1 MEDKEFEEFYSLCD
15 RKVRR
20 QRLLGA
26 DDIQIAYLLAGM
38 EAAYFREDISVE
50 QEKKLWNFMTQ
61 KEEKT
66 EHAGLSPVFTQT
78 EFQEN
83 LQAARDALKDVGS
96 YLNDEE
102 RTRARCM
109 HIIGWVTSP
118 TSSKLYTP
126 SQLREMFDLIYE
138 D

>member
-1 MEDKEFEEFYSLCD
+1 MKAKEFEKFYSLCE
-15 RKVRR
+15 RTVSR
-20 QRLLGA
+20 QKLLGA

-38 EAAYFREDISVE
+38 EAAYFGEDISVE
-50 QEKKLWNFMTQ
+50 QEKKLWSFITQ

-66 EHAGLSPVFTQT
+66 EHAGLSPVFTPT

-83 LQAARDALKDVGS
+83 LQAARAALKDVGS

-109 HIIGWVTSP
+109 NIIGWVTSP
-118 TSSKLYTP
+118 SSKLHTP
-126 SQLREMFDLIYE
+126 SQLREMFDLAYE

>member
-15 RKVRR
+15 REVRR
-20 QRLLGA
+20 QRLLGT
-26 DDIQIAYLLAGM
+26 DDISMAYLLTGM
-38 EAAYFREDISVE
+38 AAAHPDRDFSPE
-50 QEKKLWNFMTQ
+50 QEQRMWGLVIQ
-61 KEEKT
+61 RPEREEQT
-66 EHAGLSPVFTQT
+66 NVSAVFTPA
-78 EFQEN
+78 EFKEN

>member
-1 MEDKEFEEFYSLCD
+1 MKDKDFEEFYSLCD
-15 RKVRR
+15 REVRR
-20 QRLLGA
+20 QRLLGT
-26 DDIQIAYLLAGM
+26 DDISMVYLLTGM
-38 EAAYFREDISVE
+38 VAAHPDRDFSPE
-50 QEKKLWNFMTQ
+50 QEQRMWDLAIQRKEREEQTNVPAVFTPAEF
-61 KEEKT
+61 KEE
-66 EHAGLSPVFTQT
+66 
-78 EFQEN
+78 
-83 LQAARDALKDVGS
+83 LQKVRDALKDNS
-96 YLNDEE
+96 RYLNDEE

>member
-15 RKVRR
+15 REVRR

-50 QEKKLWNFMTQ
+50 QEKKLWSFITQ
-61 KEEKT
+61 KEEQ
-66 EHAGLSPVFTQT
+66 AAVPVVYTAA
-78 EFQEN
+78 EFKEN

-102 RTRARCM
+102 RTRTKCM

-118 TSSKLYTP
+118 TSGKLYTP
-126 SQLREMFDLIYE
+126 SQLREMFDLAYE

>member
-1 MEDKEFEEFYSLCD
+1 MKEKEFEEFYSLCD
-15 RKVRR
+15 REVRR

-38 EAAYFREDISVE
+38 ETAHFEDISAE
-50 QEKKLWNFMTQ
+50 QEKKLWSFMTQ

-66 EHAGLSPVFTQT
+66 ENAGLSPVFTQT

-102 RTRARCM
+102 RTRTKCM

-118 TSSKLYTP
+118 TSGKLYTP
-126 SQLREMFDLIYE
+126 SQLSEMFDLIYE

>member
-15 RKVRR
+15 REVRR

-38 EAAYFREDISVE
+38 EAAHFEDISAE
-50 QEKKLWNFMTQ
+50 QEKKLWSFITQ
-61 KEEKT
+61 KEEKKEQT
-66 EHAGLSPVFTQT
+66 AVPVVYTAA
-78 EFQEN
+78 EFKEE
-83 LQAARDALKDVGS
+83 LQAARNALKDIDR

-102 RTRARCM
+102 RSRAKCM
-109 HIIGWVTSP
+109 QIIGWVTSP
-118 TSSKLYTP
+118 SSKLYTP
-126 SQLREMFDLIYE
+126 SQLREMFDLAYE

>member
-1 MEDKEFEEFYSLCD
+1 MKEKEFEIFYSLCE
-15 RKVRR
+15 RTVSR

-38 EAAYFREDISVE
+38 EAAYFGEDISVE
-50 QEKKLWNFMTQ
+50 QEKKLWSFITQ

-66 EHAGLSPVFTQT
+66 EHAGLSPVFTPT

-83 LQAARDALKDVGS
+83 LQAARAALKDVGS

-109 HIIGWVTSP
+109 NIIGWVTSP
-118 TSSKLYTP
+118 SSKLYTP
-126 SQLREMFDLIYE
+126 SQLREMFDLAYE

>member
-1 MEDKEFEEFYSLCD
+1 MEAKEFEKFYSLCE
-15 RKVRR
+15 RTVSR

-38 EAAYFREDISVE
+38 EAAYFGEDISVE
-50 QEKKLWNFMTQ
+50 QEKKLWSFITQ

-66 EHAGLSPVFTQT
+66 EHAGLSPVFTPT

-83 LQAARDALKDVGS
+83 LQAARAALKDVGS

-109 HIIGWVTSP
+109 NIIGWVTSP
-118 TSSKLYTP
+118 SSKLYTK
-126 SQLREMFDLIYE
+126 SAKRDVRSGL
-138 D
+138 

>member
-1 MEDKEFEEFYSLCD
+1 MEAKEFEKFYSLCE
-15 RKVRR
+15 RTVSR

-38 EAAYFREDISVE
+38 EAAYFGEDISVE
-50 QEKKLWNFMTQ
+50 QEKKLWSFITQ

-66 EHAGLSPVFTQT
+66 EHAGLSPVFTPT

-83 LQAARDALKDVGS
+83 LQAARAALKDVGS

-109 HIIGWVTSP
+109 NIIGWVTSP
-118 TSSKLYTP
+118 SSKLYTP
-126 SQLREMFDLIYE
+126 SQLREMFDLAYE

>member
-1 MEDKEFEEFYSLCD
+1 MENKEFEEFYSLCG
-15 RKVRR
+15 REVRR

-38 EAAYFREDISVE
+38 EAAYSREDISVE
-50 QEKKLWNFMTQ
+50 QEKKLWSFITQ
-61 KEEKT
+61 KEEKK
-66 EHAGLSPVFTQT
+66 AQAAVPVVYTAA
-78 EFQEN
+78 EFKEN

-102 RTRARCM
+102 RTRTKCM

-118 TSSKLYTP
+118 TSGKLYTP

>member
-15 RKVRR
+15 REVRR

-38 EAAYFREDISVE
+38 EAAYFEDISVE
-50 QEKKLWNFMTQ
+50 QEKKLWSFITQ
-61 KEEKT
+61 KEEKK
-66 EHAGLSPVFTQT
+66 EQAAVPVVYTAA
-78 EFQEN
+78 EFKEE
-83 LQAARDALKDVGS
+83 LQAARNALKDTNR

-102 RTRARCM
+102 RSRAKCM
-109 HIIGWVTSP
+109 QIIGWVTSP
-118 TSSKLYTP
+118 SSKLYTP
-126 SQLREMFDLIYE
+126 SQLREMFDLAYE